1 MSGVTSV
8 RIMAAH
14 VPIVVCVEP
23 LRAPAV
29 LSIGRLGVVTGADYY
44 LANVANSVD
53 DYYLGRGEAPGQW
66 IGATSAALDLTGVV
80 DSGALRSLLDG
91 RGGGGE
97 DLGIMR
103 RSGRRP
109 GFDLTFSAPKGVS
122 LLWAF
127 GSPEVRGVVS
137 SAHDR
142 AIAGVIDH
150 LSAEA
155 AYVRRGKDGK
165 DLVRAHG
172 FIAAGFRHHRSRDG
186 DPQLHTHILIPNVVC
201 GTDGRWSAP
210 DARQLYLWQKAA
222 TAMYQSALRAEL
234 APLGVSWSVR
244 RNGLGELSD
253 IPRTVLRAFSKR
265 RVDIEATL
273 KETGF
278 ESQRAAEVAA
288 LATRRHKP
296 GHLEHG
302 DVLRQRWETEL
313 AAVTLTDETGG
324 PRPGAITDITGALGV
339 GHGVSVSDASV
350 SAASVSDTEREEI
363 LAVLAGE
370 RSVDLAD
377 YDLSDP
383 TAARVAPLTLFA
395 STFTYRDALA
405 AVARAFDASPRQAA
419 RLTRQLLDR
428 DDVLWMI
435 GDGNRQ
441 PDVSGRRCERRAATV
456 GDRRYTTVEMLK
468 VEGRIVNSAVRR
480 VGRSDCQLSGR
491 TIDQVLVTHGHL
503 DGEQADGVR
512 QLLGSGN
519 GLDLVI
525 GQAGTGKSTMLGA
538 ARAGWESAGFEV
550 IGTAIASRTAAE
562 LQASTGIASITMAR
576 LLIDLE
582 RGSTTL
588 TRRHVIVVDEASL
601 VGSRTL
607 DRLQRQVDEARAKL
621 VLVGD
626 NRQLSSIDAGG
637 ALRSLSKTLSA
648 HVVELTTNRRQSEVD
663 QEWER
668 QALLQL
674 RIGDIAPAIA
684 AYDAHD
690 RIAIAG
696 DVVAAREQL
705 INRWWSVHAEA
716 TTAIMAV
723 TRADVAALNQLA
735 RQRRLEAGELGEEIR
750 LASGKEFAVG
760 DRIAFEKNARA
771 PLAAPNQGGRASTVA
786 IRNGTFA
793 TVVAVPGPP
802 VDNLPTREGDIPP
815 SQGDVAPG
823 QRDKALVV
831 ELASGQHV
839 TLSSQYLEESTS
851 LGYAM
856 TVFRSQGITVDHA
869 FLLGNDTMFQEA
881 GYTALSRG
889 RLSNHLYAV
898 AFENSRAEIAHL
910 DEVAPHQDALAGLV
924 DALSRSHEQTMA
936 LESLPAGITSAR
948 TTADRERSVS
958 GPMGESP
965 EPSVEEWF
973 QRFGRDLARNEE
985 RAHEPPTRDSGLS
998 WSYDDDRSYGRDYD
1012 DGFGL

>member
-14 VPIVVCVEP
+14 APIAVC
-23 LRAPAV
+23 LGLSKTTAV

-66 IGATSAALDLTGVV
+66 IGATSAALDLPGVV
-80 DSGALRSLLDG
+80 DCVALQNLLDG
-91 RGGGGE
+91 RGGGEE

-127 GSPEVRGVVS
+127 GSPEVRDVVS

-172 FIAAGFRHHRSRDG
+172 FIAAGFRHRTSRDG
-186 DPQLHTHILIPNVVC
+186 DPQLHTHVLIPNVVC

-253 IPRTVLRAFSKR
+253 IPKTVLRAFSKR
-265 RVDIEATL
+265 RVDIEAAL
-273 KETGF
+273 EKTGF
-278 ESQRAAEVAA
+278 DSQRAAEVAA

-296 GHLEHG
+296 GHLEHS
-302 DVLRQRWETEL
+302 DVLRKRWATEL
-313 AAVTLTDETGG
+313 ANVTLTDETGG
-324 PRPGAITDITGALGV
+324 PRPGAISDITGALGV
-339 GHGVSVSDASV
+339 GQGVSVSGAS
-350 SAASVSDTEREEI
+350 ASDTEREEI

-383 TAARVAPLTLFA
+383 TAARIAPLTLFA

-405 AVARAFDASPRQAA
+405 AVARAFDASPRQVA

-435 GDGNRQ
+435 GDGNAQ
-441 PDVSGRRCERRAATV
+441 PDVSGRGRERRAATV
-456 GDRRYTTVEMLK
+456 GDRRYTTVEMLR

-480 VGRSDCQLSGR
+480 VGRSAGHVSAR
-491 TIDQVLVTHGHL
+491 TIDQVLANNLHL

-538 ARAGWESAGFEV
+538 ARVGWESAGYQV
-550 IGTAIASRTAAE
+550 VGTAIASRTAAE
-562 LQASTGIASITMAR
+562 LQASTGIESITMAR
-576 LLIDLE
+576 LFIDLE
-582 RGSTTL
+582 GGHATL

-607 DRLQRQVDEARAKL
+607 DRLQRQVDGARAKL

-637 ALRSLSKTLSA
+637 ALRSLSKTLAA

-674 RIGDIAPAIA
+674 RNGDIAPSIA
-684 AYDAHD
+684 AYAAHD
-690 RIAIAG
+690 RIAIAA
-696 DVVAAREQL
+696 DVVAARQQL
-705 INRWWSVHAEA
+705 IDRWWSVHAEA

-735 RQRRLEAGELGEEIR
+735 RQRRRDAGELGEELR
-750 LASGKEFAVG
+750 FASGKEFAVG
-760 DRIAFEKNARA
+760 DRILFEKNARA
-771 PLAAPNQGGRASTVA
+771 RLARPDPGGRASTVA

-793 TVVAVPGPP
+793 TVVAVPGDPSDSP
-802 VDNLPTREGDIPP
+802 PTREGDVPP
-815 SQGDVAPG
+815 NQGDVSQG
-823 QRDKALVV
+823 KRDQALVV

-851 LGYAM
+851 LGYAL

-869 FLLGNDTMFQEA
+869 FLFGNDTLFQEA

-898 AFENSRAEIAHL
+898 ASENPRAEIAHG
-910 DEVAPHQDALAGLV
+910 DEVTWHQDALAGLV

-936 LESLPAGITSAR
+936 LESLPTRSTGARITR
-948 TTADRERSVS
+948 DGERSVS
-958 GPMGESP
+958 GPMGEP
-965 EPSVEEWF
+965 PQPSVEEWF

-985 RAHEPPTRDSGLS
+985 RAHEPPTRDPGLT
-998 WSYDDDRSYGRDYD
+998 WSYDDDLSYGRDYD

>member
-1 MSGVTSV
+1 MTSV
-8 RIMAAH
+8 WIMAAH
-14 VPIVVCVEP
+14 APMVVC
-23 LRAPAV
+23 LGLSKATAV
-29 LSIGRLGVVTGADYY
+29 LSIGRLGVVTGAEYY

-80 DSGALRSLLDG
+80 DAGALRNLLEG
-91 RGGGGE
+91 RGCGGE

-127 GSPEVRGVVS
+127 GSPEVRDVVS

-172 FIAAGFRHHRSRDG
+172 FIAAGFRHRTSRDG

-222 TAMYQSALRAEL
+222 TAMYQSALRADL
-234 APLGVSWSVR
+234 SPLGVSWSVR

-253 IPRTVLRAFSKR
+253 IPKGILRAFSKR
-265 RVDIEATL
+265 RVDIEAVL
-273 KETGF
+273 EKTGF

-288 LATRRHKP
+288 LATRRHQP
-296 GHLEHG
+296 GHLEPS
-302 DVLRQRWETEL
+302 DVLRRRWATEL
-313 AAVTLTDETGG
+313 AAVTVADGTEG

-339 GHGVSVSDASV
+339 GQGISDASV
-350 SAASVSDTEREEI
+350 SDAEREEI

-383 TAARVAPLTLFA
+383 TSARVAPLTLFA

-405 AVARAFDASPRQAA
+405 AVARAFDASPRQVA

-435 GDGNRQ
+435 GDGNAQ
-441 PDVSGRRCERRAATV
+441 PDVSGRGRERRAATV

-480 VGRSDCQLSGR
+480 VGRSAGQVSGR
-491 TIDQVLVTHGHL
+491 TIDQVLATNGHL
-503 DGEQADGVR
+503 DGEQAEGVR

-538 ARAGWESAGFEV
+538 ARAGWESAGYEV

-562 LQASTGIASITMAR
+562 LQASTGIESLTMAR

-582 RGSTTL
+582 RGDTTL

-601 VGSRTL
+601 LGSRTL
-607 DRLQRQVDEARAKL
+607 DRLQRQIDGARAKL

-637 ALRSLSKTLSA
+637 ALRSLSQTLSA
-648 HVVELTTNRRQSEVD
+648 HVIELTTNRRQSEVD

-674 RIGDIAPAIA
+674 RNGDIASAIA

-690 RIAIAG
+690 RIAIAA

-705 INRWWSVHAEA
+705 MNRWWSVHAEA

-723 TRADVAALNQLA
+723 TRADVSALNQLA
-735 RQRRLEAGELGEEIR
+735 RQRRLEAGELGEELR

-760 DRIAFEKNARA
+760 DWIAFEKNARA
-771 PLAAPNQGGRASTVA
+771 RLASADQGGRSSTVA

-793 TVVAVPGPP
+793 TVVAVPGAGA
-802 VDNLPTREGDIPP
+802 DNPATREGDVPP
-815 SQGDVAPG
+815 GQGDVPPG
-823 QRDKALVV
+823 QRGKALVV

-869 FLLGNDTMFQEA
+869 FLLGNDTLFQEA

-889 RLSNHLYAV
+889 RLSNHLYSV
-898 AFENSRAEIAHL
+898 ASENSRAEIAHP
-910 DEVAPHQDALAGLV
+910 DEVTPHRDALVGLV

-936 LESLPAGITSAR
+936 LESLPARSTGVRITC
-948 TTADRERSVS
+948 DGERSVS
-958 GPMGESP
+958 GSMGEP
-965 EPSVEEWF
+965 PQASVEEWF

-985 RAHEPPTRDSGLS
+985 RAHEPPTPAPALS
-998 WSYDDDRSYGRDYD
+998 WSYDDDLSYGRDYD

>member
-1 MSGVTSV
+1 MTSI

-14 VPIVVCVEP
+14 GPIVVC
-23 LRAPAV
+23 LGSSKTTAV
-29 LSIGRLGVVTGADYY
+29 LSIGRLGVATGADYY

-80 DSGALRSLLDG
+80 DSVALRNLLDG

-127 GSPEVRGVVS
+127 GSPEVRDVVS

-165 DLVRAHG
+165 DLVRATG
-172 FIAAGFRHHRSRDG
+172 FIAAGFRHRTSRDG
-186 DPQLHTHILIPNVVC
+186 DPQLHTHVLIPNVVR

-265 RVDIEATL
+265 RVEIEAAL
-273 KETGF
+273 EETGF

-296 GHLEHG
+296 GHLEHS
-302 DVLRQRWETEL
+302 DVLRQQVGDRARGGHPHRRDRGAE
-313 AAVTLTDETGG
+313 ARRDHRYHRG
-324 PRPGAITDITGALGV
+324 PRCRPGRLCV
-339 GHGVSVSDASV
+339 G
-350 SAASVSDTEREEI
+350 ASVSDTEREEI

-383 TAARVAPLTLFA
+383 TSARVAPLTLFA

-405 AVARAFDASPRQAA
+405 AVARAFDASPRQVA

-435 GDGNRQ
+435 GDGNAQ
-441 PDVSGRRCERRAATV
+441 PDVSGRGRERRAATV

-480 VGRSDCQLSGR
+480 VGRSAGHVSGR
-491 TIDQVLVTHGHL
+491 TIDQVLATNGHL

-538 ARAGWESAGFEV
+538 ARVGWESAGYEV

-562 LQASTGIASITMAR
+562 LQASTGIESITMAR
-576 LLIDLE
+576 LFIDLE
-582 RGSTTL
+582 RGDTTL

-607 DRLQRQVDEARAKL
+607 DRLQRQVDGARAKL

-674 RIGDIAPAIA
+674 RNGDIAPAIA

-690 RIAIAG
+690 RIAIAD

-705 INRWWSVHAEA
+705 IDRWWSVHASA

-723 TRADVAALNQLA
+723 TRADVAALNEMA
-735 RQRRLEAGELGEEIR
+735 RQRRREAGELGEPR
-750 LASGKEFAVG
+750 SASPRARSLPSGTGSRSRRTPVLAWHSQTPVAGRRRWRSATGPSPPSSPSPATEPTARPPGRVTFLRARVTSHRGNGAKRSSSSWRRANTSPFLRSTWRSPPPSAMPSPSFA
-760 DRIAFEKNARA
+760 
-771 PLAAPNQGGRASTVA
+771 PRASPSTM
-786 IRNGTFA
+786 RFSSA
-793 TVVAVPGPP
+793 TTPCSKRPA
-802 VDNLPTREGDIPP
+802 TPP
-815 SQGDVAPG
+815 SAGDGSPTTSTPSLPRIPERRSPMATRSPPT
-823 QRDKALVV
+823 KTPWP
-831 ELASGQHV
+831 ASSMPCRAA
-839 TLSSQYLEESTS
+839 TNRPWLSS
-851 LGYAM
+851 
-856 TVFRSQGITVDHA
+856 RS
-869 FLLGNDTMFQEA
+869 
-881 GYTALSRG
+881 
-889 RLSNHLYAV
+889 RLSTGA
-898 AFENSRAEIAHL
+898 R
-910 DEVAPHQDALAGLV
+910 
-924 DALSRSHEQTMA
+924 
-936 LESLPAGITSAR
+936 ITG
-948 TTADRERSVS
+948 DGERSVS
-958 GPMGESP
+958 GPMGEP
-965 EPSVEEWF
+965 PQASVEEWF

-985 RAHEPPTRDSGLS
+985 RAHEPPTPDPGLS
-998 WSYDDDRSYGRDYD
+998 WSYDDDLSYGRDYD

>member
-1 MSGVTSV
+1 MSRVTSV
-8 RIMAAH
+8 RIMTARGA
-14 VPIVVCVEP
+14 IVVC
-23 LRAPAV
+23 LGLSRTTAV

-44 LANVANSVD
+44 LAHVANSVD
-53 DYYLGRGEAPGQW
+53 DYYLGRGDAPGQW
-66 IGATSAALDLTGVV
+66 IGGASAALDLTGVV
-80 DSGALRSLLDG
+80 DSVMLRNLLDG
-91 RGGGGE
+91 RGGVGE

-127 GSPEVRGVVS
+127 GSPEIQDVVS

-142 AIAGVIDH
+142 AIAVVIDT

-165 DLVRAHG
+165 DLVRAKG
-172 FIAAGFRHHRSRDG
+172 FIAAGFRHRTSRDG
-186 DPQLHTHILIPNVVC
+186 DPQLHTHVLIPNVVR
-201 GTDGRWSAP
+201 GADGRWSAP

-222 TAMYQSALRAEL
+222 TAMYQSALRVEL
-234 APLGVSWSVR
+234 APLGLSWSVR

-253 IPRTVLRAFSKR
+253 IPNSVLRAFSKR
-265 RVDIEATL
+265 RVEIEAALT
-273 KETGF
+273 ETGF

-296 GHLEHG
+296 GQLEHS
-302 DVLRQRWETEL
+302 DVLRHRWATEL

-324 PRPGAITDITGALGV
+324 SRPGTLTDITGALGV
-339 GHGVSVSDASV
+339 GQGASVSGASVSDA
-350 SAASVSDTEREEI
+350 EREEI

-405 AVARAFDASPRQAA
+405 AVARAFDASPRQVE

-435 GDGNRQ
+435 GDGNAQ
-441 PDVSGRRCERRAATV
+441 PDVSGRGRERRAATI
-456 GDRRYTTVEMLK
+456 GDRRYTTVEMLM

-480 VGRSDCQLSGR
+480 VGRSAGQVSGR
-491 TIDQVLVTHGHL
+491 TIDQALATNGHL
-503 DGEQADGVR
+503 DGEQAEGVR

-538 ARAGWESAGFEV
+538 ARAGWESVGYEV

-562 LQASTGIASITMAR
+562 LQASTGIESITIAR

-582 RGSTTL
+582 RGDTTL

-607 DRLQRQVDEARAKL
+607 DRLQRQVDGARAKL

-637 ALRSLSKTLSA
+637 ALRSLSKTLSG

-674 RIGDIAPAIA
+674 RNGDIAPAIA

-690 RIAIAG
+690 RIAVAA
-696 DVVAAREQL
+696 DVVAARQQL
-705 INRWWSVHAEA
+705 IDRWWSVHVGA

-723 TRADVAALNQLA
+723 TRSDVAALNEMA
-735 RQRRLEAGELGEEIR
+735 RERRREAGELGKELR
-750 LASGKEFAVG
+750 LASGKTFAVG
-760 DRIAFEKNARA
+760 DRILFEKNARA
-771 PLAAPNQGGRASTVA
+771 RLALPDPVGKATTVA

-793 TVVAVPGPP
+793 TVVAGPGNP
-802 VDNLPTREGDIPP
+802 VDNSPTREGDVPP
-815 SQGDVAPG
+815 SQGDVPPR
-823 QRDKALVV
+823 QWDEALVV

-851 LGYAM
+851 LGYAL

-869 FLLGNDTMFQEA
+869 FLLGNDALFQEA

-898 AFENSRAEIAHL
+898 ASENPRAEIA
-910 DEVAPHQDALAGLV
+910 DGEEVTPHQDALAGLV

-936 LESLPAGITSAR
+936 LESLPAGATGAR
-948 TTADRERSVS
+948 TAGDGERSVS
-958 GPMGESP
+958 GPMGEPP
-965 EPSVEEWF
+965 EASVEEWF

-985 RAHEPPTRDSGLS
+985 RAHEPPTRDPGLS
-998 WSYDDDRSYGRDYD
+998 WSYDDDLSYGRDFD

>member
-1 MSGVTSV
+1 MMSGVTSV

-14 VPIVVCVEP
+14 APIVVRLGP
-23 LRAPAV
+23 SKTTAV

-53 DYYLGRGEAPGQW
+53 DYYLGRGEVPGQW
-66 IGATSAALDLTGVV
+66 IGAMSAAVDLTGVV
-80 DSGALRSLLDG
+80 DSDALRNLLDG
-91 RGGGGE
+91 RGSGGE

-127 GSPEVRGVVS
+127 GAPEVRGVVS

-150 LSAEA
+150 LSADA
-155 AYVRRGKDGK
+155 AYVRRGVDGK
-165 DLVRAHG
+165 DLVRAKG
-172 FIAAGFRHHRSRDG
+172 FIAAGFRHRTSRAG
-186 DPQLHTHILIPNVVC
+186 DPQLHTHVLIPNVAR
-201 GTDGRWSAP
+201 GADGRWSAP

-253 IPRTVLRAFSKR
+253 IPKTVLRAFSKR
-265 RVDIEATL
+265 RVDIEAAL
-273 KETGF
+273 EKTGF
-278 ESQRAAEVAA
+278 ESQRAAEVVA
-288 LATRRHKP
+288 LATRQHKP
-296 GHLEHG
+296 GHLEHSH
-302 DVLRQRWETEL
+302 VLRQRWATEL
-313 AAVTLTDETGG
+313 AAVILTDETGG
-324 PRPGAITDITGALGV
+324 PRPGAITDITGVVGV
-339 GHGVSVSDASV
+339 GPGISD
-350 SAASVSDTEREEI
+350 ASVSDTEREEI

-370 RSVDLAD
+370 QSVDLAD
-377 YDLSDP
+377 YDLTDP

-395 STFTYRDALA
+395 STFTHRDALA
-405 AVARAFDASPRQAA
+405 AVARAFDASPREVT
-419 RLTRQLLDR
+419 RLTRQLLGR
-428 DDVLWMI
+428 DDMLWMI
-435 GDGNRQ
+435 GDGDRQ
-441 PDVSGRRCERRAATV
+441 PDVSGRRRERRAATH

-480 VGRSDCQLSGR
+480 VGRSAGHVSGR
-491 TIDQVLVTHGHL
+491 TIDQVATHDHL
-503 DGEQADGVR
+503 DGEQAEGVR

-538 ARAGWESAGFEV
+538 ARVGWHSAGYQV

-562 LQASTGIASITMAR
+562 LQASTGIESITMAR

-582 RGSTTL
+582 RGDTTL

-607 DRLQRQVDEARAKL
+607 DRLQRQVDGARAKL

-637 ALRSLSKTLSA
+637 ALRSLSKTLSG

-674 RIGDIAPAIA
+674 RNGDIAPAIA
-684 AYDAHD
+684 AYDAHN
-690 RIAIAG
+690 RIAIA
-696 DVVAAREQL
+696 DDLTAAREQL

-723 TRADVAALNQLA
+723 TRADVAALNEMA
-735 RQRRLEAGELGEEIR
+735 RQRRLEAGELGEELR

-771 PLAAPNQGGRASTVA
+771 RLASPDPVGKASTVA

-793 TVVAVPGPP
+793 TVVAVPGDPA
-802 VDNLPTREGDIPP
+802 DNPPTRKGDVPP
-815 SQGDVAPG
+815 SQGDVPPG
-823 QRDKALVV
+823 QWGEPLVV

-851 LGYAM
+851 LGYAL

-869 FLLGNDTMFQEA
+869 FLLGTDTLFQEA

-889 RLSNHLYAV
+889 RLSNHLYSV
-898 AFENSRAEIAHL
+898 ASESPRAEIAHRAQ
-910 DEVAPHQDALAGLV
+910 VSPHQDALAGLV

-936 LESLPAGITSAR
+936 LESLPARTTGAR
-948 TTADRERSVS
+948 TTSDGQRSVS
-958 GPMGESP
+958 GPMGEP
-965 EPSVEEWF
+965 NDRSVEEWF
-973 QRFGRDLARNEE
+973 QRYGRDLARNEE
-985 RAHEPPTRDSGLS
+985 RAHEAPTRDPDLS
-998 WSYDDDRSYGRDYD
+998 WSYDDDLSYGRDYD

>member
-14 VPIVVCVEP
+14 GPIVVC
-23 LRAPAV
+23 LGSSKATAV
-29 LSIGRLGVVTGADYY
+29 LSISRLGVVTGADYY

-80 DSGALRSLLDG
+80 DSEALRNLLDG

-142 AIAGVIDH
+142 AIGGVIDH

-172 FIAAGFRHHRSRDG
+172 FIAASFRHRTSRDG
-186 DPQLHTHILIPNVVC
+186 DPQLHTHVLIPNVVR

-253 IPRTVLRAFSKR
+253 IPKGIPRAFSKR
-265 RVDIEATL
+265 RVDIEAAL
-273 KETGF
+273 EKTGF

-288 LATRRHKP
+288 LATRPHKP
-296 GHLEHG
+296 GHLEPS
-302 DVLRQRWETEL
+302 DVLRRRWATEL
-313 AAVTLTDETGG
+313 AAVTVADGTEG

-339 GHGVSVSDASV
+339 GHGVSDAYV
-350 SAASVSDTEREEI
+350 FDAEREEI

-383 TAARVAPLTLFA
+383 TSARVAPLTLFA

-405 AVARAFDASPRQAA
+405 AVARAFDASPRQVA

-441 PDVSGRRCERRAATV
+441 PDVSGRRRERRATTV
-456 GDRRYTTVEMLK
+456 GDRRYTTVEMLR

-480 VGRSDCQLSGR
+480 VGRSAGHVSGR
-491 TIDQVLVTHGHL
+491 TIDQVLVTNGHL
-503 DGEQADGVR
+503 DPEQADGVR

-538 ARAGWESAGFEV
+538 ARVGWQSAGYEV

-562 LQASTGIASITMAR
+562 LQASTGFESITMAR

-582 RGSTTL
+582 RGDTTL
-588 TRRHVIVVDEASL
+588 TRRHVVVVDEASL
-601 VGSRTL
+601 VGSRSL
-607 DRLQRQVDEARAKL
+607 DRLQRQVDAARAKL

-637 ALRSLSKTLSA
+637 ALRSLSQTLSA
-648 HVVELTTNRRQSEVD
+648 HVVELTTNRRQIEVD

-674 RIGDIAPAIA
+674 RNGDIAPAIA
-684 AYDAHD
+684 ANDAHN
-690 RIAIAG
+690 RIAIAT

-735 RQRRLEAGELGEEIR
+735 RQRRLEAGELGEKLR
-750 LASGKEFAVG
+750 LASDKEFAVG
-760 DRIAFEKNARA
+760 DRILFEKNARA
-771 PLAAPNQGGRASTVA
+771 RLARPDPGGKASTVA

-793 TVVAVPGPP
+793 TVVAVPGDPA
-802 VDNLPTREGDIPP
+802 DNPPTREGDIPP
-815 SQGDVAPG
+815 SQGDVLPG
-823 QRDKALVV
+823 QRGEVLVV

-851 LGYAM
+851 LGYAL

-869 FLLGNDTMFQEA
+869 FLLGNDTLFQEA

-898 AFENSRAEIAHL
+898 ASENSRAEIAHL
-910 DEVAPHQDALAGLV
+910 DEVTPHQDALAGLV
-924 DALSRSHEQTMA
+924 DALSCSHEQTMA
-936 LESLPAGITSAR
+936 LESLPARSTGAC
-948 TTADRERSVS
+948 TTADGERSVS
-958 GPMGESP
+958 GPMGEPP

-985 RAHEPPTRDSGLS
+985 RVHEAPTRDPGFS
-998 WSYDDDRSYGRDYD
+998 WSYDDDLAYGRDYD